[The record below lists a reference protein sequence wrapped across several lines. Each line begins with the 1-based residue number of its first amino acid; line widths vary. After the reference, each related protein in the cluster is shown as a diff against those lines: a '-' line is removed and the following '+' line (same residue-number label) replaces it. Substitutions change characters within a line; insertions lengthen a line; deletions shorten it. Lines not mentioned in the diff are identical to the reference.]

1 MKKLTNI
8 SNVNTAMQSF
18 WENRNTES
26 IDMNVYTGWFVMFVE
41 KTFETRKTSKIQKQ
55 QYRYVFKN
63 KM

>member
-41 KTFETRKTSKIQKQ
+41 KTFETRRTSKIQKQ
-55 QYRYVFKN
+55 KYRYVFKN

>member
-26 IDMNVYTGWFVMFVE
+26 IDMNVYIGWFAMFVE
-41 KTFETRKTSKIQKQ
+41 KTFEDPKNKQDTKAKIQICSQK
-55 QYRYVFKN
+55 
-63 KM
+63 